1 MVKCRGIGLIR
12 SCLWTIAILIMDC
25 LVNISCQRILISP
38 SWPFRTIWII
48 WINWRTWCLWIRWIY
63 WDHVVVIV
71 NINCNILITW
81 GNCLLSNYGQIRCQ
95 VALVT
100 QVRRSDR
107 IPIRL
112 IINCSPSF
120 ITISLV
126 NGITTCCRVTNDLTS
141 YFINNGGTV
150 IRNLFSNLLSDNF
163 ASLLIQVINSSN
175 DCLSNRTLVS
185 SFWPLWS
192 IRIIWINWFTWC
204 LWIIRSNWRC
214 AMS

>member
-1 MVKCRGIGLIR
+1 
-12 SCLWTIAILIMDC
+12 MDC

-81 GNCLLSNYGQIRCQ
+81 GNCLLSNRGQIRCQ
-95 VALVT
+95 VALGT

-126 NGITTCCRVTNDLTS
+126 NGTSTCCRVTNDLTS

-175 DCLSNRTLVS
+175 DCLSKRTLVS

-204 LWIIRSNWRC
+204 LWIVRTNRRF

>member
-1 MVKCRGIGLIR
+1 M
-12 SCLWTIAILIMDC
+12 
-25 LVNISCQRILISP
+25 
-38 SWPFRTIWII
+38 
-48 WINWRTWCLWIRWIY
+48 
-63 WDHVVVIV
+63 VIV
-71 NINCNILITW
+71 NLNCNILSTW
-81 GNCLLSNYGQIRCQ
+81 GNCLLSNFGQIRCQ
-95 VALVT
+95 VALGT

-112 IINCSPSF
+112 MINCSPSF

-150 IRNLFSNLLSDNF
+150 IRNLFSNWLSDSF
-163 ASLLIQVINSSN
+163 ASLLIQVINSSS
-175 DCLSNRTLVS
+175 DCLSKRTLVS

-192 IRIIWINWFTWC
+192 IRILWINWLTWC
-204 LWIIRSNWRC
+204 LWILRTNRRC